1 MTSLIKPLVSTI
13 WFHGKVFLNA
23 GALPKFVLIE
33 HLQTVVQSLIDCT
46 KVTESTQKWAEARRD
61 AVIGLTEVSQ
71 TIGIM
76 NGVEKYIGEIVE
88 TLLDCLQEYTV
99 DMRGDIGAWVR
110 EASMTGK
117 FLVRFLLYNSNNNL
131 FIRQHEP

>member
-1 MTSLIKPLVSTI
+1 M
-13 WFHGKVFLNA
+13 
-23 GALPKFVLIE
+23 
-33 HLQTVVQSLIDCT
+33 VQSLIDCT

-61 AVIGLTEVSQ
+61 AVIGLTEVCQ
-71 TIGIM
+71 TVGIV

-88 TLLDCLQEYTV
+88 ALLDCLQEYTV

-117 FLVRFLLYNSNNNL
+117 DCALFMTSLFTNS
-131 FIRQHEP
+131 FIKDSDFPI